1 MGGPAE
7 RNDSRADGAHCR
19 TGCRALP
26 EGSIPQRSSGLY
38 NAVIMLKQ
46 RTLKRL
52 VRAAGIGLHSGTKVN
67 LALRPAA
74 AETGIVFRRI
84 DLDPPVDIAA
94 SALAVGDTRMAS
106 TLERDGVRVAT
117 VEHLM
122 SALAGLGIDNCYV
135 DVDAAEIPIM
145 DGSAASFVFLL
156 QSAGIEEQNAPKRFV
171 RVLRTVEVREG
182 EGSQLKWARL
192 SPHFGFKLRFSI
204 AFDHPAIDA
213 TEQDVEVDLGR
224 ERFVSAVARARTFGF
239 VNEVEA
245 LRAAGLALGGNFEN
259 AIVMDE
265 YRVLNTD
272 GLRSGDEFAK
282 HKILD
287 AIGDL
292 YLLGRPLMAAYHAHR
307 SGHALNNRLLR
318 ALLED
323 PSTYEIAVFDDERQA
338 PEAFRL
344 QTAAG

>member
-1 MGGPAE
+1 
-7 RNDSRADGAHCR
+7 
-19 TGCRALP
+19 
-26 EGSIPQRSSGLY
+26 
-38 NAVIMLKQ
+38 MLRQ
-46 RTLKRL
+46 RTLKKIAST
-52 VRAAGIGLHSGTKVN
+52 VGIGLHSGTKVQ

-74 AETGIVFRRI
+74 ADTGIVFRRV
-84 DLDPPVDIAA
+84 DLEPPVEIPA

-106 TLERDGVRVAT
+106 TVERGGARIAT

-135 DVDAAEIPIM
+135 DVDAPEIPIM

-156 QSAGIEEQNAPKRFV
+156 QSVGVEEQSAPKRFV
-171 RVLRTVEVREG
+171 RVLKTVEVREG
-182 EGSQLKWARL
+182 EGKQLKWARL

-213 TEQDVEVDLGR
+213 TEQDVEVDLAR
-224 ERFVSAVARARTFGF
+224 EPYVSAVARARTFGF

-292 YLLGRPLMAAYHAHR
+292 YLLGRPLIAAYTAHK
-307 SGHALNNRLLR
+307 SGHALNNQLLR
-318 ALLED
+318 ALLAE
-323 PSTYEIAVFDDERQA
+323 PSAHEVVSFDDERQA
-338 PEAFRL
+338 PAAFQRPAF
-344 QTAAG
+344 AA